1 MIATLIGFSSAQQNN
16 IMNNQ
21 FYEMRSPEQRK
32 GLEDMISWINET
44 TPTKEMTIVEIG
56 SYVGESTL
64 IFSEHFKEVIS
75 IDPFV
80 NDYDPNDLA
89 CSYAPFDK
97 VYKEFL
103 KNTLHIPNIKSIRDT
118 SENAFDILKDFK
130 YDIVYIDGI
139 HTLQGVWYDIEH
151 YRTIIKPNGFL
162 SGHDYGWG
170 NVRHSIG
177 QLLDD
182 KVDATFID
190 GSWIK
195 RI

>member
-1 MIATLIGFSSAQQNN
+1 MKSE
-16 IMNNQ
+16 

-32 GLEDMISWINET
+32 GLQDLINYINQI
-44 TPTKEMTIVEIG
+44 TPTKEMIIVEIG

-64 IFSEHFKEVIS
+64 MFSESFKEVIS

-89 CSYAPFDK
+89 CSYAPFEK

-118 SENAFDILKDFK
+118 SGNAFDLLKSK
-130 YDIVYIDGI
+130 TWDIVYVDGA
-139 HTLQGVWYDIEH
+139 HTLDAVWFDIQH
-151 YRTIIKPNGFL
+151 YKTIIKPGGFIA
-162 SGHDYGWG
+162 GHDYGWG

-195 RI
+195 QL